1 MNTNSSNRAHTSSQ
15 HIEGENENPS
25 PNEHILVTRVQQA
38 SNEAPTT
45 SSSAAAP
52 RPSVIVSVSQAHL
65 TTRSNIAE
73 TSSSQL
79 PAARFEP
86 VVEPNEAS
94 ERALTT
100 RPTGMPSNSTQMPW
114 RAWNVEQTQ
123 SAAPSYP
130 PQSSAIASPENMPT
144 TSTQAP
150 WRGWD
155 VEQTQTARSNRTP
168 YSRPASTQRKSAM
181 PVMPTGSN
189 VNPTRSEPPKLNLP
203 STLSSMLAP
212 NSVPPAS
219 STTQRLHFEPTPA
232 PIAGPSNLEAQISVG
247 GLRVKQRGNWTGL
260 SYTEDIK
267 RRALTL
273 FNEGMAP
280 SGVARQLAREFP
292 NEAQTP
298 GTSAIQ
304 KWIRAARIEREERE
318 SQAEGSAQQENEMQQ
333 ESKEQ
338 SKDEE
343 QPENRG

>member
-1 MNTNSSNRAHTSSQ
+1 MNTNSSNRAHTSPQ

-25 PNEHILVTRVQQA
+25 SSEHILVTRVQQA

-45 SSSAAAP
+45 SSSAAAT
-52 RPSVIVSVSQAHL
+52 RPSVIVSVSQAYL
-65 TTRSNIAE
+65 ATRSNIAE

-86 VVEPNEAS
+86 VVEPNQAS

-100 RPTGMPSNSTQMPW
+100 SQNNT
-114 RAWNVEQTQ
+114 
-123 SAAPSYP
+123 
-130 PQSSAIASPENMPT
+130 PT
-144 TSTQAP
+144 TSTQRP

-155 VEQTQTARSNRTP
+155 VEQIQTARSNRTP

-203 STLSSMLAP
+203 STLSSILAP

-232 PIAGPSNLEAQISVG
+232 PVAVAGPSNLGAQISVG
-247 GLRVKQRGNWTGL
+247 GLRVRQRGNWTGL
-260 SYTEDIK
+260 SYTEDVK
-267 RRALTL
+267 SRALTL

-304 KWIRAARIEREERE
+304 KWIRAARKEREERE
-318 SQAEGSAQQENEMQQ
+318 SQAEASAQQENEMQQ